1 MTEPKPFPWDTEL
14 RATLKCSYQGGSW
27 WRFDGII
34 MLSRDKIKY
43 WWGETGSPWGRF
55 IWVSGTLI
63 IIGEKKNPRTTKLM
77 PWGKVIT
84 GLGEWDIMENDRS
97 KAAEIRQYVYGYLQ
111 KHEKLPTPS
120 ELKKDILTYS
130 DHIQLLRELKGPESN
145 SYLNRAIFQ
154 ANLFWIPTRRELKHS
169 DIIKAPYGWK
179 EKIIEQILHKLDF
192 PKKGLFTL
200 ELRTKEPFISE
211 SKRPRGR
218 PRKK

>member
-1 MTEPKPFPWDTEL
+1 
-14 RATLKCSYQGGSW
+14 
-27 WRFDGII
+27 
-34 MLSRDKIKY
+34 
-43 WWGETGSPWGRF
+43 
-55 IWVSGTLI
+55 
-63 IIGEKKNPRTTKLM
+63 M